1 MSNYYYLVAGLPSV
15 SLDDGKLSY
24 TVENFKSELYPSL
37 SDKDKKLIDLFY
49 LKFDNINLLKLLKDK
64 DSGIDERGN
73 FSAEELLLLI
83 ELFAREMLA
92 RKSSLLICMISSLC
106 IYKIQVRSIS
116 WQRRRWR
123 LPIMRMP

>member
-49 LKFDNINLLKLLKDK
+49 LKFDNINLLKLLKVQ
-64 DSGIDERGN
+64 RMR
-73 FSAEELLLLI
+73 ELMN
-83 ELFAREMLA
+83 EVTSRQKNCCF
-92 RKSSLLICMISSLC
+92 
-106 IYKIQVRSIS
+106 
-116 WQRRRWR
+116 
-123 LPIMRMP
+123 

>member
-49 LKFDNINLLKLLKDK
+49 LKFDNINLLKLLNSD
-64 DSGIDERGN
+64 RGCSPRRCLREKVP
-73 FSAEELLLLI
+73 FLL
-83 ELFAREMLA
+83 
-92 RKSSLLICMISSLC
+92 
-106 IYKIQVRSIS
+106 V
-116 WQRRRWR
+116 
-123 LPIMRMP
+123 

>member
-49 LKFDNINLLKLLKDK
+49 LKF
-64 DSGIDERGN
+64 
-73 FSAEELLLLI
+73 AEHRRATEC
-83 ELFAREMLA
+83 ARSKNNKN
-92 RKSSLLICMISSLC
+92 RI
-106 IYKIQVRSIS
+106 R
-116 WQRRRWR
+116 
-123 LPIMRMP
+123 